1 MYLLADEG
9 VERQIVERLRLDG
22 HTVAYIAEMSPGIDD
37 EIILAQA
44 NDEQALL
51 ITLDKDFGELVFRQ
65 QLLYEGVV
73 LLRLEGLSNEAKAAV
88 VASILKNRGTEM
100 SSAFSVITPGNLR
113 IRQRRS

>member
-9 VERQIVERLRLDG
+9 VERQIVEGLRLDG

-73 LLRLEGLSNEAKAAV
+73 LLRLEGLSNETKAV
-88 VASILKNRGTEM
+88 IVANILKNRGAEM
-100 SSAFSVITPGNLR
+100 SNAFSVITPGNLR
-113 IRQRRS
+113 IRKRR